1 VLTMLVDRYPG
12 TQMAQTALAYRD
24 VLVFENDESLLDKI
38 HEWQTQESPQ
48 TP

>member
-1 VLTMLVDRYPG
+1 MLVDRCH
-12 TQMAQTALAYRD
+12 QERKWRKRLAYRD